1 MPAARP
7 EEAPRIPRRAGR
19 LTLPSALTR
28 VTGSAMTPFWTMTAI
43 RVGFWLAAIVALL
56 WTPVHHDIAHFPA
69 DGPHLSLV
77 FNTFAQWDSGWF
89 IRIAEH
95 GYDVKQ
101 SSAFFPLYPLV
112 VRGLAEVLGSTVIA
126 GVLVSL
132 AAAGLA
138 AIAVF
143 KIAQRLVGE
152 AVASDSV
159 LLLALFP
166 LAFVFTAVYSDAL
179 FLALAGWSFWAALR
193 RQALLASLLGGLAV
207 ATRPTGLALLPALLV
222 LLWPREWT
230 LRATLQPL
238 ALICIPAALAAYA
251 LYLHFH
257 FHDAGAFYHSQNV
270 FWLRET
276 PRLGPLQ
283 GAWDALH
290 TAEQG
295 AAELVRHLPA
305 DAGYPGGFEKAQQ
318 RSAWNVLQLLVL
330 LAAAGLTWVA
340 WKRLGVAFGLYS
352 IAVIAIILS
361 TPAAVVPLVSVP
373 RLLIADFPVFIA
385 LAMVAATR
393 PRLRLGIIIG
403 FAAIGG
409 IAAVAFSRGVWIA

>member
-1 MPAARP
+1 
-7 EEAPRIPRRAGR
+7 
-19 LTLPSALTR
+19 
-28 VTGSAMTPFWTMTAI
+28 MTPFWTMTAI

>member
-1 MPAARP
+1 
-7 EEAPRIPRRAGR
+7 
-19 LTLPSALTR
+19 
-28 VTGSAMTPFWTMTAI
+28 MTPFWTMTAI
-43 RVGFWLAAIVALL
+43 RVGFWLAAVVALL

>member
-1 MPAARP
+1 
-7 EEAPRIPRRAGR
+7 
-19 LTLPSALTR
+19 
-28 VTGSAMTPFWTMTAI
+28 MTPFWTMTAI
-43 RVGFWLAAIVALL
+43 RAGFWLAGIVALL

-69 DGPHLSLV
+69 DGPHLSLA

-112 VRGLAEVLGSTVIA
+112 VRGIAEVLGSTVIA

-179 FLALAGWSFWAALR
+179 FLALAGWAFWAALR

-340 WKRLGVAFGLYS
+340 WKRLGIAFGLYS

-385 LAMVAATR
+385 LATVAATR

-409 IAAVAFSRGVWIA
+409 IAAVAFSRGVWVA

>member
-19 LTLPSALTR
+19 LNLASALTR
-28 VTGSAMTPFWTMTAI
+28 MTGSAMTPFWTMTAI
-43 RVGFWLAAIVALL
+43 RVGFWLAAVVALL

-230 LRATLQPL
+230 LRSTLQPL

-283 GAWDALH
+283 GAWEALH

-330 LAAAGLTWVA
+330 LAAAGLTWLA

-385 LAMVAATR
+385 LATVVATR

>member
-1 MPAARP
+1 
-7 EEAPRIPRRAGR
+7 
-19 LTLPSALTR
+19 
-28 VTGSAMTPFWTMTAI
+28 MTPFWTMTAI
-43 RVGFWLAAIVALL
+43 RVGFWLAAVVALL

-112 VRGLAEVLGSTVIA
+112 VRGIAEVLGSTVIA

>member
-1 MPAARP
+1 MPAG
-7 EEAPRIPRRAGR
+7 APGHAQIPQCAGRVNRRATLGT
-19 LTLPSALTR
+19 LTAR
-28 VTGSAMTPFWTMTAI
+28 AMTPFWTMTAI
-43 RVGFWLAAIVALL
+43 RVGFWVAAIVAFL
-56 WTPVHHDIAHFPA
+56 WTPLHRNIAHFPA
-69 DGPHLSLV
+69 DGPHLSLI

-89 IRIAEH
+89 IRIANH

-101 SSAFFPLYPLV
+101 SSAFFPFYPLV
-112 VRGLAEVLGSTVIA
+112 VRGVAELVRSTVVA

-132 AAAGLA
+132 ASAGIA
-138 AIAVF
+138 AIAIF
-143 KIAQRLVGE
+143 RIARRLVGE

-159 LLLALFP
+159 LFLALFP
-166 LAFVFTAVYSDAL
+166 VGFVFTAVYSDGL
-179 FLALAGWSFWAALR
+179 FLALASWSFLAALR
-193 RQALLASLLGGLAV
+193 RHTIPASFLGGLAV

-222 LLWPREWT
+222 LLWPKEWT
-230 LRATLQPL
+230 VRSTLQPL
-238 ALICIPAALAAYA
+238 ALVLLPAALGAYA

-257 FHDAGAFYHSQNV
+257 FHDAGAFYHSQSV

-305 DAGYPGGFEKAQQ
+305 DAGYPNGFEKAQQ
-318 RSAWNVLQLLVL
+318 RSTWNVLQLLL
-330 LAAAGLTWVA
+330 LVSAASLTWVA
-340 WKRLGVAFGLYS
+340 WKRLGAAFGLYS

-361 TPAAVVPLVSVP
+361 TPPAVVPLVSLP
-373 RLLIADFPVFIA
+373 RLLIADFPLFIA
-385 LAMVAATR
+385 LAAVAATR

>member
-1 MPAARP
+1 
-7 EEAPRIPRRAGR
+7 
-19 LTLPSALTR
+19 
-28 VTGSAMTPFWTMTAI
+28 MTPFWTMTAI

-330 LAAAGLTWVA
+330 LAAAGLTWLA

-385 LAMVAATR
+385 LATVVATR

>member
-1 MPAARP
+1 MN
-7 EEAPRIPRRAGR
+7 
-19 LTLPSALTR
+19 LSSAVLRMTS
-28 VTGSAMTPFWTMTAI
+28 SAMTPFWTMTAI

-56 WTPVHHDIAHFPA
+56 WTPVHRDIAHFPA
-69 DGPHLSLV
+69 DGSHLSLV

-89 IRIAEH
+89 IRIADH

-112 VRGLAEVLGSTVIA
+112 VRGIAEVLGSTVIA

-143 KIAQRLVGE
+143 KIAQRLVSE
-152 AVASDSV
+152 TVASDSV

-179 FLALAGWSFWAALR
+179 FLALAGWSFWAGLR
-193 RQALLASLLGGLAV
+193 RQALTASVLGGLAV
-207 ATRPTGLALLPALLV
+207 ATRPMGLALLPALLV
-222 LLWPREWT
+222 LLWPKERT

-238 ALICIPAALAAYA
+238 ALLCIPAALAAYA

-295 AAELVRHLPA
+295 AAELVRHLPP
-305 DAGYPGGFEKAQQ
+305 DAGYPGGFERAQQ

-373 RLLIADFPVFIA
+373 RFLIADFPVFIA
-385 LAMVAATR
+385 LATVAATR
-393 PRLRLGIIIG
+393 PRLRLGISIG

-409 IAAVAFSRGVWIA
+409 IAAVAFSRGVWVA